1 MRQLNLLTANPFLHT
16 VVKLAQIRGGRESH
30 NQEFPWVAVV
40 ELCQD
45 GLLTEHYRYSHEY
58 YPEKENEAC
67 MKWIFY

>member
-1 MRQLNLLTANPFLHT
+1 M
-16 VVKLAQIRGGRESH
+16 KLAQIRGGRESH

-58 YPEKENEAC
+58 YHEKENEAC
-67 MKWIFY
+67 MK